1 MKKILR
7 YLLATISSFIT
18 LPVFSQQLVGTWRLT
33 AADKI
38 LPDGKRT
45 ADYGS
50 SPNGIAIFT
59 TDGHYTVEIFNNER
73 KAFASGDRE
82 KGTPEEYRDAM
93 LTMSCHF
100 GKYEVDS
107 VSKTIIFH
115 IEKGSFP
122 NGDGKTRRNSF
133 ILSGDQLSW
142 QLPPRPNGEIPV
154 SVFTRVH

>member
-1 MKKILR
+1 MKKILH

-18 LPVFSQQLVGTWRLT
+18 IPVFGQQLVGAWRLV

-38 LPDGKRT
+38 LPNGERT

-50 SPNGIAIFT
+50 SPHGIAIFT
-59 TDGHYTVEIFNNER
+59 ADGYYTVEIFSNER

-107 VSKTIIFH
+107 ANNTIIFH
-115 IEKGSFP
+115 IDKSSFP
-122 NGDGKTRRNSF
+122 NGDATTRRNTF
-133 ILSGDQLSW
+133 TLSSDQLSW
-142 QLPPRPNGEIPV
+142 QLPPRRNGEIPI
-154 SVFTRVH
+154 SVFTRIH